1 MKKSSLL
8 ATVALPL
15 LLMQFSS
22 AHALP
27 VPKAM
32 PHTQMFG
39 ITKIAMSVAEAQAQL
54 QAALEALANAQANGG
69 DVAAAQAAV
78 DAAQANL
85 AAAQVPAAEPT
96 PAPEPK
102 AAEPA
107 PEPKAAEPAPAP
119 APEPAPEPQPAAQPA
134 PEPQAVP
141 DAAPAPVAE
150 PAAPAVDAAPAVK
163 EQEPPASEN
172 PKKKKKPAAEPAPSE
187 PAPDA
192 QPAPEPAPAADAPV
206 APSAEQPAP
215 QAQEPAPADAQP
227 VEKPK
232 HKKKPVAEPAPAE
245 PAPAAPVPDVKAPE
259 APKPAPAPDQTQKP
273 APVADAPQAPAA
285 DAPKAPAA
293 DAAPA
298 ATPATPATP
307 AAADAGK
314 VDPTAPTEV
323 KPAADAQATVD
334 PVKIEQNKKI
344 AADPAKTTETIVLP
358 VANGAAVLDSDKEAD
373 TQGSGSSRKE
383 RQQQRAEVKALPAP
397 TSDAQAQAAPAGST
411 APAPVPVKIQPVDAV
426 AGKKIEQAPV
436 FVEQNNVTVQ
446 TVINNRTI
454 INVDNHV
461 VVKSDDRD
469 RLERNSDSSFY
480 EQLPQGRVR
489 ETIVKAD
496 SSRIVTI
503 RNRFGDI
510 IQRSVISPDG
520 EEYVLFYSPELDRG
534 RPQKAFIDPGDELPP
549 MRLVVPVPDY
559 IIDTSSQ
566 PNRDFGAFLRKPPVE
581 RVERV
586 YSMDEVK
593 YSARIRDKVRR
604 IDLDT
609 ITFASGSADISLN
622 QANSLKSVAKAIR
635 SILAKDPGET
645 FLIEGHTDAVGSYQ
659 SNLVLSDQR
668 AESVA
673 NILTDVFDIPA
684 ENLATQGYGERFL
697 KVVTDGPEEQN
708 RRVTIRRVTALVR
721 PVAAK

>member
-1 MKKSSLL
+1 MNRSTLL

-15 LLMQFSS
+15 LLMQLSP

-27 VPKAM
+27 ILKAPQHAHM
-32 PHTQMFG
+32 VGVTR
-39 ITKIAMSVAEAQAQL
+39 IAMSVAEAQAQL
-54 QAALEALANAQANGG
+54 QAAVEALANAQANGG

-85 AAAQVPAAEPT
+85 AAAQVPPAE
-96 PAPEPK
+96 
-102 AAEPA
+102 
-107 PEPKAAEPAPAP
+107 PAP
-119 APEPAPEPQPAAQPA
+119 APEPAPQAA
-134 PEPQAVP
+134 PEPQAAEP
-141 DAAPAPVAE
+141 APEPAPEPKPAPEPTAEAAPANDQAPVADPAPVAE
-150 PAAPAVDAAPAVK
+150 PVAPAADAAPAAEEPAQQPK
-163 EQEPPASEN
+163 ETQ
-172 PKKKKKPAAEPAPSE
+172 KKKKKPVAEPVPAEPAPAD
-187 PAPDA
+187 PVPNA
-192 QPAPEPAPAADAPV
+192 QTTPEPAPAHDAP
-206 APSAEQPAP
+206 AADQPQP
-215 QAQEPAPADAQP
+215 QAQDAAPADAQP

-232 HKKKPVAEPAPAE
+232 HKKKPAAEPAPAE
-245 PAPAAPVPDVKAPE
+245 PAVVEPAPGAE
-259 APKPAPAPDQTQKP
+259 APKPTPAPEQPKEPAPA
-273 APVADAPQAPAA
+273 VDAPKAPAA

-298 ATPATPATP
+298 EAPATTD
-307 AAADAGK
+307 AAKA
-314 VDPTAPTEV
+314 DPTAPAEV

-334 PVKIEQNKKI
+334 PVKIEENKKI

-397 TSDAQAQAAPAGST
+397 TSDAQAQAVPAGST
-411 APAPVPVKIQPVDAV
+411 APAPAPVKIQPVDTV
-426 AGKKIEQAPV
+426 AGQKIEQAPV
-436 FVEQNNVTVQ
+436 FLQQNNVTVQ

-469 RLERNSDSSFY
+469 RLERNSESSFY
-480 EQLPQGRVR
+480 EQLPKGRVR

-503 RNRFGDI
+503 RNRFGDT

-520 EEYVLFYSPELDRG
+520 EEFVLFYSPELDRG
-534 RPQKAFIDPGDELPP
+534 RPQQAFVDPGDELPP

-635 SILAKDPGET
+635 SILAKDPGES

-659 SNLVLSDQR
+659 SNLILSDQR

-684 ENLATQGYGERFL
+684 ENLATQGYGERYL
-697 KVVTDGPEEQN
+697 KVMTDGPEEQN

-721 PVAAK
+721 PVATR